1 MGSSTEETTKTRI
14 SNKSPSAV
22 NKETKYDN
30 ITRNK
35 QANRNRN
42 KNKNNNNKK
51 KRNRKELSTQATKNR
66 LKQGNIR
73 CMYTNADTLLNK
85 MNELKDRIAEQDPTI
100 IAVTE
105 VLPKNGGE
113 SILKTEYSL
122 KGYDMFVTPNIENRN
137 EKSGTNR
144 GIIIYVKSSIKA
156 NKCEVKQSKKFES
169 LMLTIQTYRN
179 DKILIACLY
188 RTDSIDN
195 TEDICEMIRKISRK
209 KYTHYLVMG
218 DFNYPEIEWEN
229 WTTASPNI
237 ESNENK
243 FIEALRDAFLH
254 QHITEPTR
262 GRATCTPHVLDLI
275 LTNEEGMASEI
286 TQDSPLGKSDHA
298 VINFNFNVYIDR
310 KPRMKLKRYYER
322 ADYEGMKNDL
332 KKIKWNEILKG
343 NMSVQEMWD
352 EFDSIVKKAVDD
364 HVPKKMVSSQMKR
377 AAVPVDEVFIN
388 ARRKKHSLWRKY
400 IRNKTDEAW
409 QAYTKARNKI
419 KSLLSKLR
427 RQFEK
432 NIALNVKEN
441 PKAAWAYIK
450 SKYKAKEG
458 IQNLATDQNDPNS
471 PLTKTD
477 QENANILSEYF
488 SSVFVREPP
497 GAVPNLDKKTEN
509 DIPALI
515 ITEKMVMKKLM
526 KLKTNKSPGIDEMH
540 PKMLKEL
547 KSEICKPLTII
558 FNKSLESN
566 KLPLIWK
573 QAKISAIYKN
583 KGSKRLACNYR
594 PVSLTSIV
602 CKMME
607 AIIRD
612 HIIEHMKKELL
623 FSKRQY
629 GFINGR
635 STSIQLLKILEVWT
649 AALEEGFDID
659 VIFMDFRK
667 AFDKVPHRRLGSK
680 LKSYGI
686 QGPVL
691 RWIENFLNGRTQKV
705 VVNGAESEW
714 RDVLS
719 GIPQGSV
726 LGPLLFVIYIN
737 DMPDTV
743 PSPTYL
749 FADDTKMYR
758 VIRNEMETCHLQ
770 TDINTL
776 QSWSR
781 LWLLEFH
788 EDKCKHMHIGTHTTG
803 PHRYT
808 MTNGDEN
815 VMLETL
821 YCERDLGIH
830 VDYELKFDKHI
841 QKIVNKANAMV
852 GLIRRTYKFLD
863 HQNFT
868 LLYKALVRSHMD
880 YATSVW
886 SPHKVKYILQ
896 LEGVQRRATKMLP
909 GMRDLTYPERLKML
923 KLPTLAYRRARID
936 MIETFKIAKG
946 IYDNDVAPA
955 LPYAN
960 TNTNISIV
968 TRGHQYKLFKTR
980 FYKDIGKFSF
990 LNRIIQNWNK
1000 LPEKV
1005 VMAKTTNSFKNRL
1018 DKAWRNQEILYNF
1031 EAKFNPRENINIDNL
1046 SSISHEQAEADGLGE
1061 EDSEEEPTP
1070 ALRHSVVSLNEGG
1083 VPSGRLGPSGS

>member
-1 MGSSTEETTKTRI
+1 MIEL
-14 SNKSPSAV
+14 P
-22 NKETKYDN
+22 
-30 ITRNK
+30 RNGGDSI
-35 QANRNRN
+35 
-42 KNKNNNNKK
+42 
-51 KRNRKELSTQATKNR
+51 RKE
-66 LKQGNIR
+66 
-73 CMYTNADTLLNK
+73 
-85 MNELKDRIAEQDPTI
+85 
-100 IAVTE
+100 
-105 VLPKNGGE
+105 
-113 SILKTEYSL
+113 EYSM
-122 KGYDMFVTPNIENRN
+122 KGYDMFFTPNIENRN

-179 DKILIACLY
+179 DKILIACFY

-195 TEDICEMIRKISRK
+195 TDDLCELIRKISRK
-209 KYTHYLVMG
+209 NYTHYLIMG
-218 DFNYPEIEWEN
+218 DFNYPDIDWEN
-229 WTTASPNI
+229 WMTASQNL
-237 ESNENK
+237 ENNENK

-254 QHITEPTR
+254 QHIIEPTR

-275 LTNEEGMASEI
+275 LTNEEGMVSDT
-286 TQDSPLGKSDHA
+286 TQDSPLGKSDHS
-298 VINFNFNVYIDR
+298 VIKFNFNVYIDR
-310 KPRMKLKRYYER
+310 KPRMKLKRYYDK
-322 ADYEGMKNDL
+322 ANYEGMKEDL
-332 KKIKWNEILKG
+332 KKIKWNEILND

-352 EFDSIVKKAVDD
+352 EFDRIVKKAVDD
-364 HVPKKMVSSQMKR
+364 HVPKKMVSSHMKR
-377 AAVPVDEVFIN
+377 AAVPVDEAFIH

-432 NIALNVKEN
+432 KIALNVKEN

-458 IQNLATDQNDPNS
+458 IQNLSTNQNDPNS

-477 QENANILSEYF
+477 QENANILSDYF
-488 SSVFVREPP
+488 SSVFVNEPP
-497 GAVPNLDKKTEN
+497 GVVPSLEKRTDN
-509 DIPALI
+509 DIPTLR
-515 ITEKMVMKKLM
+515 ITEKMVMKKLK

-547 KSEICKPLTII
+547 KDEVCKPLTII
-558 FNKSLESN
+558 FNKSLDSN
-566 KLPLIWK
+566 QLPLIWK
-573 QAKISAIYKN
+573 KAKISAIYKN

-635 STSIQLLKILEVWT
+635 STTIQLLKLLEEWT
-649 AALEEGFDID
+649 TALEEGYDID
-659 VIFMDFRK
+659 LIFMDFRK
-667 AFDKVPHRRLGSK
+667 AFDKVPHKRLSSK

-686 QGPVL
+686 IGPVL
-691 RWIENFLNGRTQKV
+691 SWIESFLDGRTQKV
-705 VVNGAESEW
+705 IVNGAESEW

-737 DMPDTV
+737 DMPESV
-743 PSPTYL
+743 SSPTHL
-749 FADDTKMYR
+749 FADDTKMHR
-758 VIRNEMETCHLQ
+758 IIRCLMETCHLQ
-770 TDINTL
+770 TDISTL

-788 EDKCKHMHIGTHTTG
+788 DDKCKHMHIGTHTTG
-803 PHRYT
+803 PHYYT
-808 MTNGDEN
+808 MQNGN
-815 VMLETL
+815 NKVVLETL
-821 YCERDLGIH
+821 VCERDLGVH
-830 VDYELKFDKHI
+830 VDYQLKFDKHI

-863 HQNFT
+863 HQNFV

-880 YATSVW
+880 YATAVW
-886 SPHKVKYILQ
+886 SPYKVKYIQQ

-909 GMRDLTYPERLKML
+909 GMRDLSYTERLKIL

-946 IYDNDVAPA
+946 IYDSDIVPC
-955 LPYAN
+955 LPFVAN
-960 TNTNISIV
+960 TNDSIV
-968 TRGHQYKLFKTR
+968 TRGHQYKLFKNR

-990 LNRIIQNWNK
+990 TNRIITNWNN

-1005 VMAKTTNSFKNRL
+1005 VMAKSINSFKNRL
-1018 DKAWRNQEILYNF
+1018 DKAWKHQDLLYNF
-1031 EAKFNPRENINIDNL
+1031 EAKIDNRAN
-1046 SSISHEQAEADGLGE
+1046 ISNIPSGTNNPQSYNTNEASDPGE
-1061 EDSEEEPTP
+1061 EADSEEEPTTT
-1070 ALRHSVVSLNEGG
+1070 LRHSVASLNEGG
-1083 VPSGRLGPSGS
+1083 VPSGRPGSPGS